1 MSVIASERLKLT
13 TTLTSVSL
21 AMALIGI
28 VTLAAIVHILG
39 FEAAMVDGATE
50 QLAILTDIGVTMG
63 FVFAG
68 ISGSLA
74 ITSEFRHG
82 TIRPTLLK
90 HPGRNRL
97 LGAKVITQAA
107 IGAVLAAAATF
118 HAVALCAAFLQARG
132 LSLDLDAT
140 QIARL
145 IGGAGL
151 GGAGFAA
158 GGLAIGAIVRNQVPV
173 VVGLLIWTL
182 FIENLLRAGTPSIGR
197 FAPGSL
203 ARAIAADSAG
213 ALSPPSLAALTLA
226 AVAGGVLIAA
236 RSNFARRDI
245 P

>member
-13 TTLTSVSL
+13 TTLTTASL
-21 AMALIGI
+21 AAALLGI

-39 FEAAMVDGATE
+39 FEAAMVDEATE

-63 FVFAG
+63 LVFAG

-82 TIRPTLLK
+82 TVRPTLLK
-90 HPGRNRL
+90 HPDRSSL

-107 IGAVLAAAATF
+107 VGAALATAATSYG
-118 HAVALCAAFLQARG
+118 VGLCAAFLQARG

-140 QIARL
+140 SITRL
-145 IGGAGL
+145 IVGASL

-213 ALSPPSLAALTLA
+213 ALSSPSLAAVTLG
-226 AVAGGVLIAA
+226 AVAAGVLIAA